1 MRPIRLRGVLA
12 VSLAG
17 QEGKQVAAMRVLA
30 AGSAGLAAAGVGLA
44 AGQALG
50 AEHWGASFAT
60 AAAAEQA
67 AAAAALAVTA
77 AALGAMA
84 VYAQGSAGFG
94 GAGFGSAPAQ
104 QQQSLAAA
112 IKAAARAAGVKTRA
126 VKTASRGG
134 SQRDL
139 QEMRRRLSLVRD
151 RQAACRAARQA
162 AAAQP
167 TTATLGEALSLEAFL
182 TQTAPN
188 AVRRTQAQIAAQLAR
203 RPRPAAAPALSE
215 DEQRRI
221 DPMFNALRGIGRFHR
236 EHRVRRNAG

>member
-1 MRPIRLRGVLA
+1 
-12 VSLAG
+12 
-17 QEGKQVAAMRVLA
+17 MRVLA
-30 AGSAGLAAAGVGLA
+30 AGSVGLAAGGVSLA

-60 AAAAEQA
+60 AAAAEQT

-77 AALGAMA
+77 AAIGAMA
-84 VYAQGSAGFG
+84 VYAQARDGFG
-94 GAGFGSAPAQ
+94 RDGFGAFGFGSAPAQ
-104 QQQSLAAA
+104 QPQSLTAA
-112 IKAAARAAGVKTRA
+112 IKAAARAAGVKART

-134 SQRDL
+134 PQRDL

-151 RQAACRAARQA
+151 RQAACRAARQSS
-162 AAAQP
+162 P
-167 TTATLGEALSLEAFL
+167 TQTGALGEALSLEAFL

-188 AVRRTQAQIAAQLAR
+188 AVRRTQAQIAAQLAS

-236 EHRVRRNAG
+236 EHRVRRHTG